1 MVTHEFFLLITNAV
15 ICTGIAIRV
24 VTFRRNGS
32 QHRRWGGWLA
42 YFLIVAA
49 ASIPVRVVYA
59 IWLRTPMAV
68 DLSEVIINAVMLA
81 AVIKTMA
88 MLAVLVISGVVAW
101 NAHGSRQYDAGY
113 AQAQEDQKQADDKAR
128 SQRDQEKT
136 QIEREAQSRIDVA
149 RVDAEHANAAAD
161 SLRAEL
167 DKTKRLAEHY
177 TGSFPT
183 GTPASKVIG
192 VLADMLEE
200 SNRVY
205 NATAAEAEKYRIAG
219 ESCEQQYDSLKKQK
233 SWH

>member
-1 MVTHEFFLLITNAV
+1 MIWAFVK
-15 ICTGIAIRV
+15 
-24 VTFRRNGS
+24 
-32 QHRRWGGWLA
+32 A
-42 YFLIVAA
+42 YWKQLLIVA
-49 ASIPVRVVYA
+49 
-59 IWLRTPMAV
+59 
-68 DLSEVIINAVMLA
+68 MLA
-81 AVIKTMA
+81 A
-88 MLAVLVISGVVAW
+88 LAAGFRIALV
-101 NAHGSRQYDAGY
+101 NHGETQYAAGY
-113 AQAQEDQKQADDKAR
+113 AQAQADQKQADDKAR

-233 SWH
+233 SGH